1 MAGKNRV
8 LVTRKLRGLMEE
20 CEDDQLQSLLS
31 SFSCEQDRD
40 IQNFLHNRAMLFERL
55 DKSRTYLI
63 ADNEQISAP
72 GFKARNMTIYGYI
85 KLSIKN
91 FRAPETM
98 SNRQRLLLDGF
109 SAKEH
114 GEPVEYFPCYLI
126 GQLARNSNV
135 PKDSVTGADLLLF
148 AFDLIGKAFDAVGGR
163 NILVECR
170 NVNHLVQ
177 FYLDNDFLE
186 ISHIPDGDIE
196 MVQLLRRI

>member
-1 MAGKNRV
+1 MSTNTFDRPLEITDEEDIKRFWAY
-8 LVTRKLRGLMEE
+8 MESE
-20 CEDDQLQSLLS
+20 PKPLPRLKDSWKRMKEEDDQLQSLLS

-63 ADNEQISAP
+63 ADDEQISAP

-85 KLSIKN
+85 TLSIKN
-91 FRAPETM
+91 FKATKTM
-98 SNRQRLLLDGF
+98 SNR
-109 SAKEH
+109 
-114 GEPVEYFPCYLI
+114 
-126 GQLARNSNV
+126 
-135 PKDSVTGADLLLF
+135 
-148 AFDLIGKAFDAVGGR
+148 
-163 NILVECR
+163 
-170 NVNHLVQ
+170 VQ